1 MPLRY
6 FESKTPTSR
15 IMAAGG
21 QVIRWETYDGQVG
34 WFVTDRPGSI
44 KTLLDCIDRKV
55 GGAIREGTQNEYE
68 AFLGK
73 SKGRPVFRQARESIG
88 TDGSVRSTLVP
99 PVPPSPAASPEA
111 AAAADVTPPP
121 PSDPTSPPEP
131 VLRNRHRP
139 RGTDAKP

>member
-1 MPLRY
+1 MRY
-6 FESKTPTSR
+6 FESKTPLVKVSA
-15 IMAAGG
+15 IGG
-21 QVIRWETYDGQVG
+21 ALIKWETYDGEVG
-34 WFVTDRPGSI
+34 WYSTDDANAI
-44 KTLLDCIDRKV
+44 KTLDQCIERKV
-55 GGAIREGTQNEYE
+55 GGLIREGTQEEYE

-99 PVPPSPAASPEA
+99 PVPPSPAASPQA